1 MLGMTKQF
9 QHSLKRKEIDNMNNY
24 FDDFLSQITCEEL
37 YSESRITEEEKQAIL
52 NELAM
57 QEESENEND

>member
-1 MLGMTKQF
+1 
-9 QHSLKRKEIDNMNNY
+9 MNNY

-37 YSESRITEEEKQAIL
+37 YSESGITEEEKQAIL